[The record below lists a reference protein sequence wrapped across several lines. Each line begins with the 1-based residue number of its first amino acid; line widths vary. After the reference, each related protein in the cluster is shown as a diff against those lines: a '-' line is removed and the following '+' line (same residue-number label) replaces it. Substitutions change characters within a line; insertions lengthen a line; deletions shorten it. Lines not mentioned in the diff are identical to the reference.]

1 MSTISWNRLSTEDK
15 QSVQKMLDV
24 RAERYLQLSGSQ
36 RITTKFLLVGD
47 RPGPSA
53 PQTDDYHHTP
63 FYSTKYC
70 SGWLNSALFLEGI
83 DENNLLWV
91 NSADWRGYPTNS
103 SILEHVV
110 ADQIIAL
117 GGAAAAWCKKAG
129 VSFVSVHHPQFHK
142 RFKAAER
149 YALLDIL
156 R

>member
-1 MSTISWNRLSTEDK
+1 VS
-15 QSVQKMLDV
+15 
-24 RAERYLQLSGSQ
+24 
-36 RITTKFLLVGD
+36 TKFLLVGD

-53 PQTDDYHHTP
+53 PQTDNYHHTP

-83 DENNLLWV
+83 DENNLVWV
-91 NSADWRGYPTNS
+91 NSADWRGNPTRA

-110 ADQIIAL
+110 VDQIIAL
-117 GGAAAAWCKKAG
+117 GGAAASWCKKVGAP
-129 VSFVSVHHPQFHK
+129 FVSVYHPQFHK
-142 RFKAAER
+142 RFKSAER